1 MGLTFYELIRFKLI
15 KIENRAKIKPNGII
29 VKEESN
35 NIDEERD
42 TMMSIFPGLVS
53 YPTQIQE
60 TANALVGILVMR
72 NSSK

>member
-1 MGLTFYELIRFKLI
+1 MFSCFSYLRFKLV

-42 TMMSIFPGLVS
+42 IMMSIFPGRVS
-53 YPTQIQE
+53 YLTQIQE
-60 TANALVGILVMR
+60 TAKALVGILVMR

>member
-1 MGLTFYELIRFKLI
+1 M
-15 KIENRAKIKPNGII
+15 
-29 VKEESN
+29 KEESN

-42 TMMSIFPGLVS
+42 IMMSIFPGLVS

-60 TANALVGILVMR
+60 TAKALVGILVMR